1 MKTDLASTRADW
13 PDVVGTLHVLGP
25 LESRALSAARPIYVW
40 MPSSYEAEGSR
51 RYPVIYMQDGQNLF
65 SDALAFGQ
73 EWQVDEH
80 LERLS
85 ALGLEA
91 IVVGIPNAEERRL
104 DEYSPFTDAEGRGGR
119 GDDYVRFVVEELMP
133 LIADR
138 YRVIGTRPT
147 TGILGS
153 SMGALISLYAFLTRP
168 DVFGF
173 VGAMSPSIWF
183 ADAAILETAAAAPR
197 ADARIYLDIG
207 TEEGEAHV
215 AHVHQLHR
223 LFVEKGYRQGESLM
237 YVEEDHAG
245 HSEAAWAHRLRTALY
260 FLLPANPSASPD
272 AASSLR
278 APEASSASPRPVRRR
293 RR

>member
-1 MKTDLASTRADW
+1 MNSDLTWMRADL
-13 PDVVGTLHVLGP
+13 PGVVGTLHVLGP
-25 LESRALSAARPIYVW
+25 IESRALRPSRPIYVLL
-40 MPSSYEAEGSR
+40 PSSYEVEVDR

-85 ALGLEA
+85 ALGVEA

-104 DEYSPFTDAEGRGGR
+104 DEYSPFADAEGRGGR

-138 YRVIGTRPT
+138 YRVVGTRAT

-153 SMGALISLYAFLTRP
+153 SMGALISLYAFLARP
-168 DVFGF
+168 EAFGF

-183 ADAAILETAAAAPR
+183 ADAAILETAAAAPY

-215 AHVHQLHR
+215 AYVHRLHR
-223 LFVEKGYRQGESLM
+223 LLVEKGYRQGESLM

-245 HSEAAWAHRLRTALY
+245 HTEAAWARRLRTALY
-260 FLLPANPSASPD
+260 FLLPANTTKRPRKSRR
-272 AASSLR
+272 AA
-278 APEASSASPRPVRRR
+278 E
-293 RR
+293 